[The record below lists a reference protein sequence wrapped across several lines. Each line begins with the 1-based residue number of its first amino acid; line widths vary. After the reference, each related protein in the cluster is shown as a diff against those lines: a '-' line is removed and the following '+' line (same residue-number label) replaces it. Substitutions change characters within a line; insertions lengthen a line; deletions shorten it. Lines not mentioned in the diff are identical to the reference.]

1 MKKTLCMLLA
11 ALLLLG
17 CFAACGGETQPSAAP
32 STAPSTAP
40 SGEPSAEPS
49 GEPSTAPEGDP
60 FADMDEITLIYSST
74 KNEMADVA
82 QLEYLDAITEASGGK
97 VVFDKYLSN
106 SLISSTRDI
115 PDGVASGIADIA
127 TLNINNYTGL
137 FPLNHNIISIPF
149 TGVTD
154 AARLDVMNYMYDK
167 YPELEQE
174 FTDAGLKLLGWSTT
188 NASNLGV
195 KLGKEY
201 TSIADIK
208 NVKITGASE
217 TEIDIMAA
225 AGAVPV
231 TVAFPEI
238 YQSLEKN
245 VINGFVN
252 HSAPAFSMSFHEHID
267 NWVVFGENS
276 GMDTNLVAVCM
287 GLDKWNELPE
297 AVQNL
302 FLEFEP
308 QRAQKEL
315 ETQMGFDV
323 SLKETL
329 EAEGKYYVVLN
340 EEQLAEWEPI
350 VEPIKDQII
359 VDMEASHPGFAAMYE
374 DFCAQLET
382 YK

>member
-1 MKKTLCMLLA
+1 MKKTLCAILAVLMLV
-11 ALLLLG
+11 G
-17 CFAACGGETQPSAAP
+17 CLAACGGNPTPSAAP
-32 STAPSTAP
+32 STQPSQAPSAAP
-40 SGEPSAEPS
+40 FAEPS
-49 GEPSTAPEGDP
+49 GAPEADP
-60 FADMDEITLIYSST
+60 FADMDEIQLIYSST
-74 KNEMADVA
+74 KNEKADAA
-82 QLEYLDAITEASGGK
+82 QLAYLDAITEASGGK
-97 VVFDKYLSN
+97 VQFDVYLSN

-137 FPLNHNIISIPF
+137 FPLNHNVISIPL

-217 TEIDIMAA
+217 TEMDILAD

-231 TVAFPEI
+231 TIAFPEI

-245 VINGFVN
+245 VISGFMN
-252 HSAPAFSMSFHEHID
+252 HSAPAFSMSFYEHID
-267 NWVVFGENS
+267 NWVVFGEGS
-276 GMDTNLVAVCM
+276 GIDTNLVAVCM
-287 GLDKWNELPE
+287 GLDKWNSLPAE
-297 AVQNL
+297 VQAL
-302 FLEFEP
+302 FEQFEP
-308 QRAQKEL
+308 DRAAAEL
-315 ETQMGFDV
+315 QTQLSFDKM
-323 SLKETL
+323 LKEKMQ
-329 EAEGKYYVVLN
+329 EDGKHYVVLT
-340 EEQLAEWEPI
+340 EEQIAEWEPF
-350 VEPIKDQII
+350 VQPIKDQII
-359 VDMEASHPGFAAMYE
+359 SDMEASHPGFEAMYE